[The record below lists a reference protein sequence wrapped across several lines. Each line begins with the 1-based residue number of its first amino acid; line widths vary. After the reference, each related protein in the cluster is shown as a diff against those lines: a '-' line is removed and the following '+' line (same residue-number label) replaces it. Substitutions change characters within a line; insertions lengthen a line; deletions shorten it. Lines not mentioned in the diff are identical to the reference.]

1 MRDSDLPRRC
11 GRGYTLGMQD
21 EQETPGVSR
30 RSVVVAAASLVPV
43 SAIAPAA
50 RAAEPGFSAGQLKII
65 EAFVDRL
72 IPNDENGP
80 GAVECGVVTYF
91 DRSFASALAADKPR
105 ILEGLAG
112 VDSLARKM
120 HGGGFIELSSAQKDG
135 VLAALEGDEDTRT
148 FFYRMRQLALEGMFS
163 DPHYGGNR
171 GFAGWDLI
179 RYPGPRMAVSIEDQ
193 RLKEPIKPLRV
204 SVRGARRD

>member
-1 MRDSDLPRRC
+1 
-11 GRGYTLGMQD
+11 MQD
-21 EQETPGVSR
+21 EQEAPGVSR

-50 RAAEPGFSAGQLKII
+50 WAAEPGFSAVQLKTI

-72 IPNDENGP
+72 IPSDEHGP

-91 DRSFASALAADKPR
+91 DRSFASVLAGDKPR
-105 ILEGLAG
+105 ILDGLAG
-112 VDSLARKM
+112 VDSLARTM
-120 HGGGFIELSSAQKDG
+120 HGAGFAELSSDQKDG
-135 VLAALEGDEDTRT
+135 VLAAVEGDEGSRT

-163 DPHYGGNR
+163 DPYYGGNR

-179 RYPGPRMAVSIEDQ
+179 RYPGPRMAVSVDDQ
-193 RLKEPIKPLRV
+193 RLREPIKPMRV
-204 SVRGARRD
+204 SARGAGRRD